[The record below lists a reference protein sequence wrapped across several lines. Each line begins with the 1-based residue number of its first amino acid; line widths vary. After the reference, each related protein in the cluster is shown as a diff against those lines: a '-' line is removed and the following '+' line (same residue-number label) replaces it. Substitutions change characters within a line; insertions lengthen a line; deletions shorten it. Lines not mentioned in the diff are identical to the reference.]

1 MIIRALD
8 GTIEII
14 KRIDYKNDI
23 VYFTKIYDIIKPF
36 TEKYNN
42 FFISKQK
49 KINNLFMQK
58 TLNNN

>member
-14 KRIDYKNDI
+14 KRIDFKNDI
-23 VYFTKIYDIIKPF
+23 VYFTKIYDMIKPF
-36 TEKYNN
+36 TEKYKN
-42 FFISKQK
+42 FIISKQN
-49 KINNLFMQK
+49 KINNLFIQK